1 MPIQYVKAGFGSKG
15 GGTEIFMKK
24 QERHRVIRDLIETA
38 NIETQED
45 LARALEEKGIRVT
58 QATVSR
64 DIKELRLIKIPGHQS
79 TYCYARPGKHESAV
93 NERMIRLLSDSTV
106 SISYAGQIIVVKT
119 LSGSANVACEAID
132 NMNWKEVLG
141 TIAGDNTIFLV
152 VRNETDAAEI
162 AARIGKLTGKE

>member
-1 MPIQYVKAGFGSKG
+1 
-15 GGTEIFMKK
+15 MKK
-24 QERHRVIRDLIETA
+24 SRHEEILQLIEE
-38 NIETQED
+38 NEIETQEE
-45 LARALEEKGIRVT
+45 LAVRLRERGYKVT